1 MRAPR
6 DSTTAEPIGAEP
18 ELIDEAVIIANP
30 GDVLLT
36 RVVGELDARA
46 PRDSTTADPIDA
58 EPELIDEAVVIA
70 SVDLNPGDVLL
81 TRVVGELDAIVDEGR
96 GKDCKS

>member
-1 MRAPR
+1 MTKFA
-6 DSTTAEPIGAEP
+6 
-18 ELIDEAVIIANP
+18 
-30 GDVLLT
+30 
-36 RVVGELDARA
+36 A

-81 TRVVGELDAIVDEGR
+81 TRVVGELDAIVDEGCLKGGVGR
-96 GKDCKS
+96 EGNCDLGDTLTAE